1 MATRR
6 KGMAMIAHEKIIE
19 QIRSIRRLMDNAG
32 TEGEAAAAAA
42 AMARLLSKYNL
53 DLAEIPVDSESDER
67 DEAISKE
74 EILTQTKNNDYKWR
88 EELLTAVASNNFCR
102 VLHTEKWVDGKVR
115 AHMILIGQPHNRE
128 VAKFLYELLASTLER
143 LSKAHSTVS
152 PERKHE
158 LELAKALGIKP
169 RYTFSPRRSFL
180 YGAVTTISQRL
191 RAEWIQFATP
201 VDGNDKA
208 LVLVKNNARDLSI
221 FVQQTWPKLG
231 VHRIQED
238 RRATLDEGGFRA
250 GQEAGRNIGLHR
262 AVGGGGNTGSTRA
275 LGEGKR

>member
-1 MATRR
+1 
-6 KGMAMIAHEKIIE
+6 MAMISHEKIIE

-53 DLAEIPVDSESDER
+53 DLSEIPVGDADDER
-67 DEAISKE
+67 DEAVSKE
-74 EILTQTKNNDYKWR
+74 DILTQLKNNDYKWR
-88 EELLTAVASNNFCR
+88 ENLLTAVASYNFCR

-115 AHMILIGQPHNRE
+115 SHMILIGQPHNRE

-143 LSKAHSTVS
+143 LSKAHSTIS
-152 PERKHE
+152 PERKME
-158 LELAKALGIKP
+158 LDMAKALGIKP

-180 YGAVTTISQRL
+180 YGAVTTISERL
-191 RAEWIQFATP
+191 RDEWVQFARP

-208 LVLVKNNARDLSI
+208 LVLVRNTTRELSI
-221 FVQQTWPKLG
+221 FVHKTWPRLG
-231 VHRIQED
+231 THKVQED
-238 RRATLDEGGFRA
+238 RRATLDEGGYRA

-262 AVGGGGNTGSTRA
+262 AVGGGGNTGGTKA
-275 LGEGKR
+275 LGEGRS